1 ASEASG
7 AYEIGRGGLNKNPL
21 RGSPRMV
28 EVYVPP
34 SERSE
39 RRVRNRPRGARLDP
53 HASCSDVGEHGLDA
67 LLVDDPDALAAHAE
81 SHPAVLAGHPVALP
95 TKVGQAPLLGP
106 DVRVRHVHAHERALS
121 GDLADLG
128 H

>member
-1 ASEASG
+1 RPTSSRGSG
-7 AYEIGRGGLNKNPL
+7 RSKRSSSRAKTTTNSPTPTKPAAGAKRGPPTGGETGLNFYAAGTN
-21 RGSPRMV
+21 
-28 EVYVPP
+28 
-34 SERSE
+34 
-39 RRVRNRPRGARLDP
+39 
-53 HASCSDVGEHGLDA
+53 VGEHGLDA
-67 LLVDDPDALAAHAE
+67 LLVDDPNALAAHAE

-128 H
+128 HG